1 MREADDIK
9 ELLVEIRD
17 LQREHLAEYRK
28 VAQRSLELQQQA
40 VSRQEQLGRLYRR
53 VVVAGAMLIL
63 CIVVIIVV
71 LMGRL
76 FR

>member
-1 MREADDIK
+1 MRETDNLN

-17 LQREHLAEYRK
+17 VQREHLAEYRK
-28 VAQRSLELQQQA
+28 VTQRSLELQQLA
-40 VSRQEQLGRLYRR
+40 VTRQEQLGRLYRR

-63 CIVVIIVV
+63 CIVIIIIV

>member
-1 MREADDIK
+1 MRESDDIK

-17 LQREHLAEYRK
+17 VQREHLAEYRK
-28 VAQRSLELQQQA
+28 VTQRSLELQQTA
-40 VSRQEQLGRLYRR
+40 VTRQEQLGRLYRR
-53 VVVAGAMLIL
+53 VVFAGAMLIL
-63 CIVVIIVV
+63 CIVIIIFV